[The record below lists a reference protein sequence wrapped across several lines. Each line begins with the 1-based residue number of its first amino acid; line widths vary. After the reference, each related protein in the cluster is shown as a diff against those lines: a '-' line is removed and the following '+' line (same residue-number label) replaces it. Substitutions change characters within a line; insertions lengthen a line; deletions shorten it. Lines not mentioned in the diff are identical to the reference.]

1 MRLSFW
7 SMVNSKKIQYNTIQ
21 YNTIQY
27 NIFRYQHD
35 NYLLNSLN
43 IKIMKR
49 YLLLLVLAV
58 VPALAMAQSEKT
70 NKGAHYLEVKTGLS
84 ISDATSFSSE
94 ENNVKGMSFDMRYA
108 YGLIN
113 NLDVVAAFTTYNGYQ
128 DIDPFVDPM
137 YYSNA
142 LQIGVKGKVKCFDF
156 MNLKLSLTGGLV
168 NHAQTKYSYSCAGNY
183 VPYTNMYLAA
193 CLGGMFEVDFDIS
206 ERVSLGLFYGRTSSI
221 VNAKFGYTFDNTGLS
236 LSVRL

>member
-7 SMVNSKKIQYNTIQ
+7 SIVKK

-84 ISDATSFSSE
+84 ISDATSFPSV
-94 ENNVKGMSFDMRYA
+94 ENLVKGMSFGMRYA

-142 LQIGVKGKVKCFDF
+142 LQIGVRGKVKCFDF

-168 NHAQTKYSYSCAGNY
+168 NHAQTKYSYSYAGNY

-206 ERVSLGLFYGRTSSI
+206 ERVSLGLFYGKTSSI

>member
-1 MRLSFW
+1 MY
-7 SMVNSKKIQYNTIQ
+7 QYMENTKQIE
-21 YNTIQY
+21 TC
-27 NIFRYQHD
+27 
-35 NYLLNSLN
+35 L
-43 IKIMKR
+43 
-49 YLLLLVLAV
+49 
-58 VPALAMAQSEKT
+58 
-70 NKGAHYLEVKTGLS
+70 
-84 ISDATSFSSE
+84 FSSE

-142 LQIGVKGKVKCFDF
+142 LQIGVRGKVKCFDF